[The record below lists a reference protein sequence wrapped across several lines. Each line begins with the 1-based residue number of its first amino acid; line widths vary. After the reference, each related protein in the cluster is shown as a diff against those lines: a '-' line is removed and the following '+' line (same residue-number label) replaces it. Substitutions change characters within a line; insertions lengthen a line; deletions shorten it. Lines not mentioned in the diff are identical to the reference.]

1 MELLSV
7 SDNLQLGPWLVTGLW
22 TDHGMMSLR
31 GLMLI
36 TDTQETP
43 GDHWTQAAWP
53 LHKLA

>member
-43 GDHWTQAAWP
+43 GDHWSQAAWP